1 MQTPTHAHARLDLN
15 VQVMVQNS
23 ITGEIV
29 QSNRFKNTATRLLT
43 DSLCKY
49 LMQTNTTGS
58 IGAGKPNYIGLGTMG
73 ILQQGNNESPVTEP
87 QFSDT
92 NPNPSERTRPWFEST
107 SLGLTNLCGNN
118 DALDFDHK
126 HFWNPEYGWGT
137 PDNPDVPCFQGELC
151 TANSDYI
158 IRRLPILR
166 SDIYTTP
173 PDRLDYGIDGCS
185 SGVVFYT
192 YASVEWVRQF
202 LNPPNGPTLDRIAIS
217 EFGLYEK
224 NNTDPGGLYT
234 LLAGFRVPTES
245 DIVYLSKDDV
255 LVISWR
261 VTVRALMPFEEV
273 QEATV
278 MRPYGIS
285 VTGNILSTTTVQF
298 QGTVRSESPINS
310 ELEWTVTNQEHTDTY
325 ITNQGLLHISE
336 GEQSTVLYVRCSLTS
351 FPDIYTEVNVFTG
364 LLHDQITGVLLSY
377 ESISETELQYSAT
390 VIGRGEVSQQVLW
403 SVAGNSSPD
412 TQIDQNGILQIDSNE
427 SGQFLEITAT
437 SVQDTQVSGTDT
449 ITFGPSVIE
458 FDTNLITQVSNLTKT
473 FGRLAAK
480 SLGTPRSVT
489 GALTVGYLADSSGTG
504 VISVRVD
511 DEVLQTYSLIF
522 IAGQSG
528 LRTLNFTYELPITK
542 TRFSIDFQGP
552 GTITTVYA
560 VLLGT
565 SIVGQSWFNPT
576 SDVYAGFGVLGA
588 YLGADIY
595 PSLPQVT
602 DTYTAVGSGFGDS
615 NDSIDSVEIPEG
627 VQRIY

>member
-1 MQTPTHAHARLDLN
+1 MHAHARLDLN

-23 ITGEIV
+23 ITGKIV

-49 LMQTNTTGS
+49 LMQTNPTGS

-73 ILQQGNNESPVTEP
+73 ILQQGNNESPITEP

-92 NPNPSERTRPWFEST
+92 NPNPFERTRPWFEST

-118 DALDFDHK
+118 DASDFDYR

-173 PDRLDYGIDGCS
+173 PDRLDYGLDGCS

-285 VTGNILSTTTVQF
+285 ISGNILSTTTVQF

-310 ELEWTVTNQEHTDTY
+310 ELEWSVTNQEHTDTY

-351 FPDIYTEVNVFTG
+351 YPDIYTDVNVFTG

-377 ESISETELQYSAT
+377 ESVSETELQYSAT
-390 VIGRGEVSQQVLW
+390 VIGRGDFSQQVTW

-412 TQIDQNGILQIDSNE
+412 TQIDQTGLLQIDPNE

-458 FDTNLITQVSNLTKT
+458 FETNLITQVSNLTKT

-480 SLGTPRSVT
+480 SLGTPKSVT
-489 GALTVGYLADSSGTG
+489 GALTVGYLANSSGTG

-511 DEVLQTYSLIF
+511 GEVLQTYSLIF
-522 IAGQSG
+522 IGGQSG
-528 LRTLNFTYELPITK
+528 LRTLNFTYELPTTR

-552 GTITTVYA
+552 GTITSAFA
-560 VLLGT
+560 VISGT
-565 SIVGQSWFNPT
+565 SISADNWFDSTTDYYAVG
-576 SDVYAGFGVLGA
+576 DILGA
-588 YLGADIY
+588 YWGTSKHPGVYIDIDN
-595 PSLPQVT
+595 PVFVPT
-602 DTYTAVGSGFGDS
+602 TFGDENS
-615 NDSIDSVEIPEG
+615 NLESVAIPEG
-627 VQRIY
+627 ITDIE